1 MIAQSAGCATVAE
14 VRKRG
19 EEFWTE
25 FEFYL
30 SDMVVGIVMD
40 VLLVTLM
47 APVAVI
53 GAKSKKSGG
62 ATRKPAPQ

>member
-1 MIAQSAGCATVAE
+1 M
-14 VRKRG
+14 RKRG
-19 EEFWTE
+19 DEFWTE

-62 ATRKPAPQ
+62 ATGKSIFLIVTGKNRHDTL